1 MTFIKIKIS
10 CLNIFSLLL
19 LLLLFAG
26 CTTFRSALPRPI
38 NDVLRPS
45 SYAKIIRVAIV
56 LTKPSATISV
66 IGPGTLYDKIH
77 HKRIKRFSSLGK
89 TVFSVK
95 NGSIFI
101 NNYNTKSSHIII
113 LADMPQSIRLRDK
126 FDEDI
131 VYRGRMDVIADNNSS
146 LTVVNTLPLDEYI
159 MGVVPRET
167 FPAWPL
173 AALRAQAVAA
183 RTFAVSHIPNGKD
196 KIYDIVSPT
205 HQLYGGATA
214 ETPSTTKAVLD
225 TQGEILTY
233 KGKVLCAFFYTCCG
247 GKTEEAKNI
256 FSTIKEYPHAVDS
269 PYCKGTKHYSWSYS
283 VALPNCS
290 QKLRKAWK
298 YLPRQVKSVKIIE
311 RFKSGRAAKIKFS
324 SKTKSVIIIGEE
336 CRRILGYNN
345 IRSTLF
351 KVRIKNGRLQ
361 FVGRGWGH
369 GVGLC
374 QWCSEVMA
382 EKGFDYEQILSH
394 FYPGTEIER

>member
-1 MTFIKIKIS
+1 M
-10 CLNIFSLLL
+10 
-19 LLLLFAG
+19 AV
-26 CTTFRSALPRPI
+26 
-38 NDVLRPS
+38 VLE
-45 SYAKIIRVAIV
+45 
-56 LTKPSATISV
+56 KPSAVISV
-66 IGPGTLYDKIH
+66 LGPGTFYDKIH
-77 HKRIKRFSSLGK
+77 HRRIKRFASIGK
-89 TVFSVK
+89 TTFTAK
-95 NGSIFI
+95 NGQIFI
-101 NNYNTKSSHIII
+101 NGYNTKSSHIII
-113 LADMPQSIRLRDK
+113 LADMPRSIRLRDK

-131 VYRGRMDVIADNNSS
+131 VYRGRMDVIADKNNL
-146 LTVVNTLPLDEYI
+146 LTVINTLPLDEYI

-167 FPAWPL
+167 FPAWPP

-183 RTFAVSHIPNGKD
+183 RTFAVSHIPNGKG

-233 KGKVLCAFFYTCCG
+233 NGKVLCAFFYTCCG

-269 PYCKGTKHYSWSYS
+269 PYCKGTKHYSWNYS
-283 VALPNCS
+283 VALQNCS
-290 QKLRKAWK
+290 LKLKRAGK
-298 YLPRQVKSVKIIE
+298 YLPGQIKSVKIIK
-311 RFKSGRAAKIKFS
+311 RFKSGRVAEIRFS
-324 SKTKSVIIIGEE
+324 SKTRSVTITGEE

-345 IRSTLF
+345 LRSTLF

-374 QWCSEVMA
+374 QWCSKVMA
-382 EKGFDYEQILSH
+382 EKGFDYEQILMH

>member
-1 MTFIKIKIS
+1 MTLKQIKIS
-10 CLNIFSLLL
+10 CSYICLLL
-19 LLLLFAG
+19 PLFILFAG

-45 SYAKIIRVAIV
+45 SYSKIIRVAIV
-56 LTKPSATISV
+56 LAKPSAVISV
-66 IGPGTLYDKIH
+66 IGPGTFYDKIH
-77 HKRIKRFSSLGK
+77 HKRIKRFGSLGK
-89 TVFSVK
+89 TTFTVK
-95 NGSIFI
+95 NGKILI
-101 NNYNTKSSHIII
+101 NGYNTKSSHIII
-113 LADMPQSIRLRDK
+113 LADMPESIRLRDK
-126 FDEDI
+126 FGENI
-131 VYRGRMDVIADNNSS
+131 VYRGRMDVITENNNS

-167 FPAWPL
+167 FPAWPP

-183 RTFAVSHIPNGKD
+183 RTFAVSHMPNGKN
-196 KIYDIVSPT
+196 KQYDIVSPT

-214 ETPSTTKAVLD
+214 ETPFTTKAVLD

-233 KGKVLCAFFYTCCG
+233 NGKVLCTFFYTCCG

-256 FSTIKEYPHAVDS
+256 FPTIKEYPHAVDS

-290 QKLRKAWK
+290 QKLRKAGK
-298 YLPRQVKSVKIIE
+298 YLPGQIRSVKIIK

-324 SKTKSVIIIGEE
+324 SKTKSVVVTGEE
-336 CRRILGYNN
+336 CRKILGYNN

-351 KVRIKNGRLQ
+351 KIRIKNGRLQ

-382 EKGFDYEQILSH
+382 EKGFDYEQILKH
-394 FYPGTEIER
+394 FYPGTEIQR